1 MKDNQVMYTFTH
13 VDKHEC
19 EGYPDETC
27 LTKTSVFDS
36 ASTWDVV
43 LRDFIRFLEGI
54 YGYNISDQIEIET
67 ARDRLDRILAERKIE
82 DEDEDTS
89 DPT

>member
-1 MKDNQVMYTFTH
+1 MKDNQVIYTFTY
-13 VDKHEC
+13 VDNQEC
-19 EGYPDETC
+19 EGYPDETS
-27 LTKTSVFDS
+27 LTKVSVFDS
-36 ASTWDVV
+36 VSTWDVV
-43 LRDFIRFLEGI
+43 LRDFIRFLEGV

-67 ARDRLDRILAERKIE
+67 ARDRLDRILADRGLE